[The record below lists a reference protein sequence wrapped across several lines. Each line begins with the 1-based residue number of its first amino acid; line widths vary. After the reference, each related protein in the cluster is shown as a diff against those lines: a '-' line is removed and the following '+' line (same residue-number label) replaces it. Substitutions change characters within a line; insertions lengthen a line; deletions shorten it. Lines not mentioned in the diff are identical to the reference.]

1 MDEPDRV
8 RTEAR
13 DSDSPTVAQT
23 HFRIGKDLQGLRQFK
38 RKCRW
43 FIYST
48 SLAAFDILLA
58 TQGTLLD
65 ADLFIEHRHLL
76 RPM

>member
-1 MDEPDRV
+1 M
-8 RTEAR
+8 
-13 DSDSPTVAQT
+13 
-23 HFRIGKDLQGLRQFK
+23 QGLRQFK

-65 ADLFIEHRHLL
+65 AGLLVVHRHLIRL
-76 RPM
+76 PK